1 MEQEII
7 LKKTGV
13 QIIRQR
19 FKEMPVPLGFLT
31 NPVHKGSF
39 VRVRDELIDEIAL
52 RTDGYHLE
60 PIFSIY
66 YRPAPFAAFRADG
79 ESLQR
84 FARES
89 GTTDLEWNCEI
100 PKEGGPYYYQPEHFE
115 KVWKNVVSVLEQY
128 VLPKMEEMTAAQFLS
143 LLVKRY
149 PYDREFFHPDQIISF
164 TALGHLCRPE
174 AAVYGIGMW
183 LLGKYEEGVPYLTFA
198 QYGYRR
204 WLTDG
209 LVKPDH
215 SHFYQAHVRISELL
229 DELVGFWQRQEENWE
244 RDALARIGETANHWS
259 EYML

>member
-19 FKEMPVPLGFLT
+19 FKEMLVPLGFLT

-66 YRPAPFAAFRADG
+66 YRPAPFAAFRADR

-84 FARES
+84 LARES

-115 KVWKNVVSVLEQY
+115 EVWKNVVSVLEQY
-128 VLPKMEEMTAAQFLS
+128 VLPKMKEMTAAQFLS

-183 LLGKYEEGVPYLTFA
+183 L
-198 QYGYRR
+198 
-204 WLTDG
+204 TDG
-209 LVKPDH
+209 FVKPDH